1 MLDEVKREGG
11 DLFKSFDIAA
21 YANKTFGMFGGTEEI
36 VTLQFPNALIGVVMD
51 RFGKDVSIR
60 KRDENTFSVRVQV
73 AVSGQFFGW
82 LTGLGEGARIIAPTE
97 TVKQYCDYVQRIMRG
112 YENEIQS

>member
-1 MLDEVKREGG
+1 MYRFEKETKT
-11 DLFKSFDIAA
+11 LF
-21 YANKTFGMFGGTEEI
+21 
-36 VTLQFPNALIGVVMD
+36 
-51 RFGKDVSIR
+51 RC
-60 KRDENTFSVRVQV
+60 VQV